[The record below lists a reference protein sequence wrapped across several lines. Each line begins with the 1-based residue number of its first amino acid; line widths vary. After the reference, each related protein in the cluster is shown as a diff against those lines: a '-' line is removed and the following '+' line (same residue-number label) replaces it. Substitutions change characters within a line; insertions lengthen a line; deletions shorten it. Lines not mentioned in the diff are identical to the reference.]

1 MQSQYIGGHKIK
13 HQRNGFTHAETSVT
27 KIGVLQQNLI
37 NSACNNIITGKIRA
51 SLIVGG
57 EARFK

>member
-1 MQSQYIGGHKIK
+1 MDLL
-13 HQRNGFTHAETSVT
+13 ELEPSVT

-37 NSACNNIITGKIRA
+37 NSACKKIIKGEIRA

-57 EARFK
+57 EARFKKIQALKEGTRL